1 MAVMTDIFTQNRAIP
16 PNPAGPT
23 DVPTDRVLT
32 MRAQGFSNNQIL
44 EALQRAGYGM
54 DNISRAI
61 NQADLKEGV
70 LEQKPPEHQKGEIME
85 QQMPSF
91 QQQGIPQLHP
101 SGIPDMGLPQS
112 SNEGRMHEIAEA
124 IIDEKWTDLI
134 ESVNRV
140 LDWKDTVES
149 RLSKLEQKVD
159 DLRSSFDKLHEGIL
173 GKISD
178 YDKGIVNLGTDIQA
192 LEKVFQKIL
201 PGFVDNV
208 NELSRITARVKA
220 AQKVKSK

>member
-70 LEQKPPEHQKGEIME
+70 LEQHTPERQKGELME

-91 QQQGIPQLHP
+91 QESPQGIPQLHP
-101 SGIPDMGLPQS
+101 AGIPDMGMPQS

-124 IIDEKWTDLI
+124 IID
-134 ESVNRV
+134 
-140 LDWKDTVES
+140 
-149 RLSKLEQKVD
+149 
-159 DLRSSFDKLHEGIL
+159 
-173 GKISD
+173 
-178 YDKGIVNLGTDIQA
+178 
-192 LEKVFQKIL
+192 
-201 PGFVDNV
+201 
-208 NELSRITARVKA
+208 
-220 AQKVKSK
+220 